1 MSHIIFICN
10 ANMCR
15 SPMAEGLLRS
25 ELSKNG
31 MQNIAV
37 SSMGIH
43 AQDGNGATENAV
55 EICSEHGIDISA
67 HRSRHLIPEEL
78 KNSHLILTME
88 PVQVDYLILFFP
100 QVAERTF
107 MLGAWPDPKSRKA
120 TIKDPVGKSIEV
132 YRKSF
137 SVLQHHIDRLMPEF
151 IERYRS

>member
-1 MSHIIFICN
+1 
-10 ANMCR
+10 
-15 SPMAEGLLRS
+15 MAEGILRS

-31 MQNIAV
+31 ILTIAA

-43 AQDGNGATENAV
+43 AQDGNVATESAV
-55 EICSEHGIDISA
+55 EVCSEHGIDISA

-88 PVQVDYLILFFP
+88 PVQVDYLTLFFP
-100 QVAERTF
+100 QVADRTF
-107 MLGAWPDPKSRKA
+107 MLGAWPEQKSRKA
-120 TIKDPVGKSIEV
+120 TIKDPVGRSIEV

-137 SVLQHHIDRLMPEF
+137 SKLQHNIDRLMPEF